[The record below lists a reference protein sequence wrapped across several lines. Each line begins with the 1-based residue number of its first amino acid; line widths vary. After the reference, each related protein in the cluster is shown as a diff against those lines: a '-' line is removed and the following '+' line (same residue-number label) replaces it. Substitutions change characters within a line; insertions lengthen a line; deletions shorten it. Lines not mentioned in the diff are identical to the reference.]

1 MNEVPC
7 LDNRVAV
14 DADTRLAA
22 IVDSSFDAIVGKD
35 LNSIIHSWNAAAER
49 LFGYTAE
56 EIIGKSVLTLIPEN
70 RHIEE
75 VDIIERIRSGQRVE
89 TFETVR
95 LRKDGTLV
103 PVSLTISPIKNARGE
118 IVGASKIAR
127 DISKAK
133 ENERRIRLLLR
144 EVNHRVKNQF
154 SVIISIIKETSKRTT
169 SPAEFEALIRQRIMA
184 LSSSHDLLVN
194 SDWSGASLF
203 DLVEEHLRPF
213 GHEEQIKLSGP
224 LLTVLPNAVQYF
236 GIAFHEL
243 ATNSSKYGAL
253 SGNAGRVEVTWQVI
267 TDVSGSRELELVWDE
282 TFPPAAK
289 LVEERRGFGTVVLQR
304 ATPASVSGSAL
315 LERNHG
321 HVRWT
326 LRAPAA
332 SSLVQPG
339 IADTQDEESRS
350 FL

>member
-1 MNEVPC
+1 M
-7 LDNRVAV
+7 DNISFHQRTAV
-14 DADTRLAA
+14 DAAARLAA

-35 LNSIIHSWNAAAER
+35 LNSIIESWNAAAER

-75 VDIIERIRSGQRVE
+75 VDIIERIRRGERVE

-95 LRKDGTLV
+95 RRKDGTLI
-103 PVSLTISPIKNARGE
+103 PVSLTISPIKNALGE

-154 SVIISIIKETSKRTT
+154 AVIISMIKETGKRTST
-169 SPAEFEALIRQRIMA
+169 PAEFEAQIRDRIMA
-184 LSSSHDLLVN
+184 LSSSHDLLV
-194 SDWSGASLF
+194 SSEWAGASLF
-203 DLVEEHLRPF
+203 DLVGEHLRPF

-224 LLTVLPNAVQYF
+224 LLTLLPNAVQYF

-243 ATNSSKYGAL
+243 ATNSAKYGAL
-253 SGNAGRVEVTWQVI
+253 SGNVGRIEVTWQVI
-267 TDVSGSRELELVWDE
+267 TDASGSRELELVWDE
-282 TFPPAAK
+282 TFIPAG
-289 LVEERRGFGTVVLQR
+289 EPIDERRGFGTVVLQR
-304 ATPASVSGSAL
+304 ATPLSVNGSAV
-315 LERNHG
+315 LERNPG
-321 HVRWT
+321 HVRWV
-326 LRAPAA
+326 LRGPVA
-332 SSLVQPG
+332 SSLVQP
-339 IADTQDEESRS
+339 DSVEPEKEEPRP